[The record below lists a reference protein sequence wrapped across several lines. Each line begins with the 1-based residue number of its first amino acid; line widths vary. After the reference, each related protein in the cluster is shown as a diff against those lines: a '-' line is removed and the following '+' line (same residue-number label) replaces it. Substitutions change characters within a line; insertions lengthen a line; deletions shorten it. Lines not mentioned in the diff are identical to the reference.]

1 MSNVKRNF
9 RIFLISLI
17 AFVIFFTFALVATLT
32 NLYGDVSWARYI
44 VYVFMLITLVSTI
57 YFLVLYVT
65 SKNTEHQLRQENLYN
80 LGNKSTIFNIYLFEK
95 KVDLYTKSFA
105 NRKKVNYIVAF
116 TGGNS
121 SVMSNANRN
130 DEVSAFN
137 AEVANYLMYDFAGN
151 KTRFLKNKYL
161 YCFDKGVFILFVSTP
176 REDDIKPIVEKLN
189 EQLFKIQER
198 NEYHI
203 WVQPFFGI
211 AKFDKNE
218 SLFSCIDNAIY
229 AREASENNFETYTT
243 YDNSKRSVSSYDDT
257 KEIMDALKNNEFVVY
272 YQPKFSLKEKRFIS
286 SEALVRWNHPKLG
299 LIGPALFIEKAERGG
314 LIHSIDTFV
323 FQKVCE
329 DLNEA
334 KRRGRRIMP
343 VSVNFS
349 LYEFFSNAFLN
360 SILATIDQYDLP
372 HNLIEIEITET
383 TSQANQFLSISIIK
397 RLRDQGIR
405 VLMDDF
411 GMGYSGINSLRRI
424 PFDAVKID
432 KSFTDLIQEDV
443 KTREIIKLLVELGH
457 SSGIEVVIEGV
468 DNKEQVDFLRK
479 IKCDTIQGFYY
490 SRPLSKEEYETFL
503 KENPFEKGGKK

>member
-1 MSNVKRNF
+1 
-9 RIFLISLI
+9 
-17 AFVIFFTFALVATLT
+17 
-32 NLYGDVSWARYI
+32 
-44 VYVFMLITLVSTI
+44 MLITLVSTI

-211 AKFDKNE
+211 A
-218 SLFSCIDNAIY
+218 I
-229 AREASENNFETYTT
+229 
-243 YDNSKRSVSSYDDT
+243 
-257 KEIMDALKNNEFVVY
+257 
-272 YQPKFSLKEKRFIS
+272 
-286 SEALVRWNHPKLG
+286 HPLHH
-299 LIGPALFIEKAERGG
+299 R
-314 LIHSIDTFV
+314 
-323 FQKVCE
+323 
-329 DLNEA
+329 
-334 KRRGRRIMP
+334 
-343 VSVNFS
+343 
-349 LYEFFSNAFLN
+349 
-360 SILATIDQYDLP
+360 
-372 HNLIEIEITET
+372 
-383 TSQANQFLSISIIK
+383 
-397 RLRDQGIR
+397 
-405 VLMDDF
+405 
-411 GMGYSGINSLRRI
+411 
-424 PFDAVKID
+424 
-432 KSFTDLIQEDV
+432 
-443 KTREIIKLLVELGH
+443 
-457 SSGIEVVIEGV
+457 
-468 DNKEQVDFLRK
+468 
-479 IKCDTIQGFYY
+479 
-490 SRPLSKEEYETFL
+490 
-503 KENPFEKGGKK
+503 